1 MRKEII
7 KMQRYN
13 VVIVGGGSHRNP
25 DLMAMLAENKD
36 RFPIRRICLYDIEEE
51 RQNLMGQYGEILMR
65 EYYPELEEFAY
76 TTDPDVA
83 FKDVDFALMQ
93 IRAGRLQMREK
104 DEKIPLSHGCVGQE
118 TCGAGGFAYGLRS
131 VPDIIE
137 LVKIIRKHSPNA
149 WILNYSN
156 PAAIVAEATKRV
168 FPDDKRILN
177 ICDMPIA
184 IMDQYAA
191 ILKCSR
197 KDFEPRYFGLN
208 HFGWFTHLYD
218 AKTGEDLMP
227 KLKEMMLNVD
237 GDDLFKLTGTDE
249 HTMEPSWI
257 ETYKFIINIL
267 KDYPEYLPNTYL
279 KYYLYPNHV
288 VETSNPNY
296 TRANE
301 VMDGKEKRTYEM
313 LRKVVELGKLKGT
326 EYEIQ
331 PGRGVHASYIVD
343 LACALINNTNEIF
356 LIITKNN
363 GVIPNVD
370 ENMMV
375 EVACRVGSNGV
386 EPLALEA
393 IPTFYKGMMENQYA
407 YEKLTV
413 DGLFERN
420 KNKLLQALALNRTV
434 NDTEKAKVILDELIE
449 ANKDYWGKYFL

>member
-1 MRKEII
+1 MK
-7 KMQRYN
+7 KYN

-25 DLMAMLAENKD
+25 DLMAMLADNKD
-36 RFPIRRICLYDIEEE
+36 RFPIRRICLYDTESE
-51 RQNLMGQYGEILMR
+51 RQEIMGKYGEILMR

-93 IRAGRLQMREK
+93 IRAGRLPMREI
-104 DEKIPLSHGCVGQE
+104 DEKISLSHGCVGQE

-137 LVKIIRKHSPNA
+137 LVKMIRKHSPEA

-168 FPDDKRILN
+168 FPDDHRILN

-184 IMDQYAA
+184 IMDQYAN

-208 HFGWFTHLYD
+208 HFGWFTHIYD
-218 AKTGEDLMP
+218 KKTGEDLEP
-227 KLKEMMLNVD
+227 KIKELILS
-237 GDDLFKLTGTDE
+237 GEDLFKLSGVDE

-257 ETYKFIINIL
+257 ETYKFMANIL
-267 KDYPEYLPNTYL
+267 RDYPEYLPNTYL
-279 KYYLYPNHV
+279 KYYLYPKHV

-301 VMDGKEKRTYEM
+301 VMDGKEKRCYEM
-313 LRKVVELGKLKGT
+313 MEEVIKLGKLKGT
-326 EYEIQ
+326 EYEIK

-343 LACALINNTNEIF
+343 LACAIINNTNEIF
-356 LIITKNN
+356 LIITKNK

-375 EVACRVGSNGV
+375 EVACRVGANGV
-386 EPLALEA
+386 EPLALDP

-413 DGLFERN
+413 DGLFERD
-420 KNKLLQALALNRTV
+420 KTKLLQALALNRTV
-434 NDTEKAKVILDELIE
+434 TDTDTAKAILDDLIE
-449 ANKDYWGKYFL
+449 ANKDYWGKYFK

>member
-1 MRKEII
+1 MK
-7 KMQRYN
+7 KYN

-25 DLMAMLAENKD
+25 DLMAMLADNKD
-36 RFPIRRICLYDIEEE
+36 RFPIRRICLYDTESE
-51 RQNLMGQYGEILMR
+51 RQEIMGKYGEILMR

-93 IRAGRLQMREK
+93 IRAGRLPMREK
-104 DEKIPLSHGCVGQE
+104 DEKISLSHGCVGQE

-137 LVKIIRKHSPNA
+137 LVKMIRKHSPEA

-168 FPDDKRILN
+168 FPDDHRILN

-184 IMDQYAA
+184 IMDQYAN

-208 HFGWFTHLYD
+208 HFGWFTHIYD
-218 AKTGEDLMP
+218 KKTGEDLEP
-227 KLKEMMLNVD
+227 KIKELILS
-237 GDDLFKLTGTDE
+237 GEDLFKLSGVDE

-257 ETYKFIINIL
+257 ETYKFMANIL
-267 KDYPEYLPNTYL
+267 RDYPEYLPNTYL
-279 KYYLYPNHV
+279 KYYLYPKHV

-301 VMDGKEKRTYEM
+301 VMDGKEKRCYEM
-313 LRKVVELGKLKGT
+313 MEEVIKLGKLKGT
-326 EYEIQ
+326 EYEIK

-343 LACALINNTNEIF
+343 LACAIINNTNEIF
-356 LIITKNN
+356 LIITKNK

-375 EVACRVGSNGV
+375 EVACRVGANGV
-386 EPLALEA
+386 EPLALDP

-413 DGLFERN
+413 DGLFERD
-420 KNKLLQALALNRTV
+420 KTKLLQALALNRKVT
-434 NDTEKAKVILDELIE
+434 DTDTAKAILDDLIE
-449 ANKDYWGKYFL
+449 ANKDYWGKYFK

>member
-1 MRKEII
+1 MK
-7 KMQRYN
+7 KYN

-25 DLMAMLAENKD
+25 DLMAMLADNKD
-36 RFPIRRICLYDIEEE
+36 RFPIRRICLYDTESE
-51 RQNLMGQYGEILMR
+51 RQEIMGKYGEILMR

-93 IRAGRLQMREK
+93 IRAGRLPMREK
-104 DEKIPLSHGCVGQE
+104 DEKISLSHGCVGQE

-137 LVKIIRKHSPNA
+137 LVKMIRKHSPEA

-168 FPDDKRILN
+168 FPDDHRILN

-184 IMDQYAA
+184 IMDQYAN

-208 HFGWFTHLYD
+208 HFGWFTHIYD
-218 AKTGEDLMP
+218 KKTGEDLEP
-227 KLKEMMLNVD
+227 KIKELILS
-237 GDDLFKLTGTDE
+237 GEDLFKLSGVDE

-257 ETYKFIINIL
+257 ETYKFMANIL
-267 KDYPEYLPNTYL
+267 RDYPEYLPNTYL
-279 KYYLYPNHV
+279 KYYLYPKHV

-301 VMDGKEKRTYEM
+301 VMDGKEKRCYEM
-313 LRKVVELGKLKGT
+313 MEEVIKLGKLKGT
-326 EYEIQ
+326 EYEIK

-343 LACALINNTNEIF
+343 LACAIINNTNEIF
-356 LIITKNN
+356 LIITKNK

-375 EVACRVGSNGV
+375 EVACRVGANGV
-386 EPLALEA
+386 EPLALDP

-413 DGLFERN
+413 DGLFERD
-420 KNKLLQALALNRTV
+420 KTKLLQALA
-434 NDTEKAKVILDELIE
+434 LIE
-449 ANKDYWGKYFL
+449 ANKDYWGKYFK

>member
-1 MRKEII
+1 MK
-7 KMQRYN
+7 KYN

-25 DLMAMLAENKD
+25 DLMAMLADNKD
-36 RFPIRRICLYDIEEE
+36 RFPIRRICLYDTESE
-51 RQNLMGQYGEILMR
+51 RQEIMGKYGEILMR

-93 IRAGRLQMREK
+93 IRAGRLPMREK
-104 DEKIPLSHGCVGQE
+104 DEKISLSHGCVGQE
-118 TCGAGGFAYGLRS
+118 TCAGGFAYGLRS

-137 LVKIIRKHSPNA
+137 LVKMIRKHSPEA

-168 FPDDKRILN
+168 FPDDHRILN

-184 IMDQYAA
+184 IMDQYAN

-208 HFGWFTHLYD
+208 HFGWFTHIYD
-218 AKTGEDLMP
+218 KKTGEDLEP
-227 KLKEMMLNVD
+227 KIKELILS
-237 GDDLFKLTGTDE
+237 GEDLFKLSGVDE

-257 ETYKFIINIL
+257 ETYKFMANIL
-267 KDYPEYLPNTYL
+267 RDYPEYLPNTYL
-279 KYYLYPNHV
+279 KYYLYPKHV

-301 VMDGKEKRTYEM
+301 VMDGKEKRCYEM
-313 LRKVVELGKLKGT
+313 MEEVIKLGKLKGT
-326 EYEIQ
+326 EYEIK

-343 LACALINNTNEIF
+343 LACAIINNTNEIF
-356 LIITKNN
+356 LIITKNK

-375 EVACRVGSNGV
+375 EVACRVGANGV
-386 EPLALEA
+386 EPLALDP

-413 DGLFERN
+413 DGLFERD
-420 KNKLLQALALNRTV
+420 KTKLLQALALNRTV
-434 NDTEKAKVILDELIE
+434 TDTDTAKAILDDLIE
-449 ANKDYWGKYFL
+449 ANKDYWGKYFK

>member
-1 MRKEII
+1 MK
-7 KMQRYN
+7 KYN

-25 DLMAMLAENKD
+25 DLMAMLADNKD
-36 RFPIRRICLYDIEEE
+36 RFPIRRICLYDTESE
-51 RQNLMGQYGEILMR
+51 RQEIMGKYGEILMR

-93 IRAGRLQMREK
+93 IRAGRLPMREK

-137 LVKIIRKHSPNA
+137 LVKMIRKHSPEA

-168 FPDDKRILN
+168 FPDDHRILN

-184 IMDQYAA
+184 IMDQYAN

-208 HFGWFTHLYD
+208 HFGWFTHIYD
-218 AKTGEDLMP
+218 KKTGEDLEP
-227 KLKEMMLNVD
+227 KIKELILS
-237 GDDLFKLTGTDE
+237 GEDLFKLSGVDE

-257 ETYKFIINIL
+257 ETYKFMANIL

-279 KYYLYPNHV
+279 KYYLYPKHV
-288 VETSNPNY
+288 VETSDPNY

-301 VMDGKEKRTYEM
+301 VMDGKEKRCYEM
-313 LRKVVELGKLKGT
+313 MEEVIKLGKLKGT
-326 EYEIQ
+326 EYEIK

-343 LACALINNTNEIF
+343 LACAIINNTNEIF
-356 LIITKNN
+356 LIITKNK

-375 EVACRVGSNGV
+375 EVACRVGANGV
-386 EPLALEA
+386 EPLALDP

-413 DGLFERN
+413 DGLFERD
-420 KNKLLQALALNRTV
+420 KTKLLQALALNRTV
-434 NDTEKAKVILDELIE
+434 TDTDTAKAILGDLIE
-449 ANKDYWGKYFL
+449 ANKDYWGKYFK

>member
-1 MRKEII
+1 MK
-7 KMQRYN
+7 KYN

-25 DLMAMLAENKD
+25 DLMAMLADNKD
-36 RFPIRRICLYDIEEE
+36 RFPIRRICLYDTESE
-51 RQNLMGQYGEILMR
+51 RQEIMGKYGEILMR

-93 IRAGRLQMREK
+93 IRAGRLPMREK
-104 DEKIPLSHGCVGQE
+104 DEKISLSHGCVGQE

-137 LVKIIRKHSPNA
+137 LVKMIRKHSPEA

-168 FPDDKRILN
+168 FPDDHRILN

-184 IMDQYAA
+184 IMDQYAN

-208 HFGWFTHLYD
+208 HFGWFTHIYD
-218 AKTGEDLMP
+218 KKTGEDLEP
-227 KLKEMMLNVD
+227 KIKELILS
-237 GDDLFKLTGTDE
+237 GEDLFKLSGVDE

-257 ETYKFIINIL
+257 ETYKFMANIL
-267 KDYPEYLPNTYL
+267 RDYPEYLPNTYL
-279 KYYLYPNHV
+279 KYYLYPKHV

-301 VMDGKEKRTYEM
+301 VMDGKEKRCYEM
-313 LRKVVELGKLKGT
+313 MEEVIKLGKLKGT
-326 EYEIQ
+326 EYEIK

-343 LACALINNTNEIF
+343 LACAIINNTNEIF
-356 LIITKNN
+356 LIITKNK

-375 EVACRVGSNGV
+375 EVACRVGANGV
-386 EPLALEA
+386 EPLALNP

-413 DGLFERN
+413 DGLFERD
-420 KNKLLQALALNRTV
+420 KTKLLQALALNRTV
-434 NDTEKAKVILDELIE
+434 TDTDTAKAILDDLIE
-449 ANKDYWGKYFL
+449 ANKDYWGKYFK

>member
-1 MRKEII
+1 MK
-7 KMQRYN
+7 KYN

-25 DLMAMLAENKD
+25 DLMAMLADNKD
-36 RFPIRRICLYDIEEE
+36 RFPIRRICLYDTESE
-51 RQNLMGQYGEILMR
+51 RQEIMGKYGEILMR

-93 IRAGRLQMREK
+93 IRAGCLPMREK
-104 DEKIPLSHGCVGQE
+104 DEKISLSHGCVGQE

-137 LVKIIRKHSPNA
+137 LVKMIRKHSPEA

-168 FPDDKRILN
+168 FPDDHRILN

-184 IMDQYAA
+184 IMDQYAN

-208 HFGWFTHLYD
+208 HFGWFTHIYD
-218 AKTGEDLMP
+218 KKTGEDLEP
-227 KLKEMMLNVD
+227 KIKELILS
-237 GDDLFKLTGTDE
+237 GEDLFKLSGVDE

-257 ETYKFIINIL
+257 ETYKFMANIL
-267 KDYPEYLPNTYL
+267 RDYPEYLPNTYL
-279 KYYLYPNHV
+279 KYYLYPKHV

-301 VMDGKEKRTYEM
+301 VMDGKEKRCYEM
-313 LRKVVELGKLKGT
+313 MEEVIKLGKLKGT
-326 EYEIQ
+326 EYEIK

-343 LACALINNTNEIF
+343 LACAIINNTNEIF
-356 LIITKNN
+356 LIITKNK

-375 EVACRVGSNGV
+375 EVACRVGANGV
-386 EPLALEA
+386 EPLALDP

-413 DGLFERN
+413 DGLFERD
-420 KNKLLQALALNRTV
+420 KTKLLQALALNRTV
-434 NDTEKAKVILDELIE
+434 TDTDTAKAILDDLIE
-449 ANKDYWGKYFL
+449 ANKDYWGKYFK

>member
-1 MRKEII
+1 MK
-7 KMQRYN
+7 KYN

-25 DLMAMLAENKD
+25 DLMAMLADNKD
-36 RFPIRRICLYDIEEE
+36 RFPIRRICLYDTESE
-51 RQNLMGQYGEILMR
+51 RQEIMGKYGEILMR

-93 IRAGRLQMREK
+93 IRAGRLPMREK
-104 DEKIPLSHGCVGQE
+104 DEKISLSHGCVGQE

-137 LVKIIRKHSPNA
+137 LVKMIRKHSPEA

-168 FPDDKRILN
+168 FPDDHRILN

-184 IMDQYAA
+184 IMDQYAN

-208 HFGWFTHLYD
+208 HFGWFTHIYD
-218 AKTGEDLMP
+218 KKTGEDLEP
-227 KLKEMMLNVD
+227 KIKELILS
-237 GDDLFKLTGTDE
+237 GEDLFKLSGVDE

-257 ETYKFIINIL
+257 ETYKFMANIL
-267 KDYPEYLPNTYL
+267 RDYPEYLPNTYL
-279 KYYLYPNHV
+279 KYYLYPKHV

-301 VMDGKEKRTYEM
+301 VMDGKEKRCYEM
-313 LRKVVELGKLKGT
+313 IEEVIKLGKLKGT
-326 EYEIQ
+326 EYEIK

-343 LACALINNTNEIF
+343 LACAIINNTNEIF
-356 LIITKNN
+356 LIITKNK

-375 EVACRVGSNGV
+375 EVACRVGANGV
-386 EPLALEA
+386 EPLALDP

-413 DGLFERN
+413 DGLFERD
-420 KNKLLQALALNRTV
+420 KTKLLQALALNRTV
-434 NDTEKAKVILDELIE
+434 TDTDTAKAILDDLIE
-449 ANKDYWGKYFL
+449 ANKDYWGKYFK

>member
-1 MRKEII
+1 MK
-7 KMQRYN
+7 KYN

-25 DLMAMLAENKD
+25 DLMAMLADNKD
-36 RFPIRRICLYDIEEE
+36 RFPIRRICLYDTESE
-51 RQNLMGQYGEILMR
+51 RQEIMGKYGEILMR

-93 IRAGRLQMREK
+93 IRAGRLPMREK
-104 DEKIPLSHGCVGQE
+104 DEKISLSHGCVGQE

-137 LVKIIRKHSPNA
+137 LVKMIRKHSPEA

-168 FPDDKRILN
+168 FPDDHRILN

-184 IMDQYAA
+184 IMDQYAN

-208 HFGWFTHLYD
+208 HFGWFTHIYD
-218 AKTGEDLMP
+218 KKTGEDLEP
-227 KLKEMMLNVD
+227 KIKELILS
-237 GDDLFKLTGTDE
+237 GEDLFKLSGVDE

-257 ETYKFIINIL
+257 ETYKFMANIL
-267 KDYPEYLPNTYL
+267 RDYPEYLPNTYL
-279 KYYLYPNHV
+279 KYYLYPKHV

-301 VMDGKEKRTYEM
+301 VMDGKEKRCYEM
-313 LRKVVELGKLKGT
+313 MEEVIKLGKLKGT
-326 EYEIQ
+326 EYEIK

-343 LACALINNTNEIF
+343 LACAIINNTNEIF
-356 LIITKNN
+356 LIITKNK

-375 EVACRVGSNGV
+375 EVACRVGANGV
-386 EPLALEA
+386 EPLALDP

-413 DGLFERN
+413 DGLFERD
-420 KNKLLQALALNRTV
+420 KTKLLQALALNRTV
-434 NDTEKAKVILDELIE
+434 TDTDTAKAILDDLIE
-449 ANKDYWGKYFL
+449 ANKDYWGKYFRLN

>member
-1 MRKEII
+1 MK
-7 KMQRYN
+7 KYN

-25 DLMAMLAENKD
+25 DLMAMLADNKD
-36 RFPIRRICLYDIEEE
+36 RFPIRRICLYDTESE
-51 RQNLMGQYGEILMR
+51 RQEIMGKYGEILMR

-93 IRAGRLQMREK
+93 IRAGRLPMREK
-104 DEKIPLSHGCVGQE
+104 DEKISLSHGCVGQE

-137 LVKIIRKHSPNA
+137 LVKMIRKHSPEA

-168 FPDDKRILN
+168 FPDDHRILN

-184 IMDQYAA
+184 IMDQYAN

-208 HFGWFTHLYD
+208 HFGWFTHIYD
-218 AKTGEDLMP
+218 KKTGEDLEP
-227 KLKEMMLNVD
+227 KIKELILS
-237 GDDLFKLTGTDE
+237 GEDLFKLSGVDE

-257 ETYKFIINIL
+257 ETYKFMANIL
-267 KDYPEYLPNTYL
+267 RDYPEYLPNTYL
-279 KYYLYPNHV
+279 KYYLYPKHV

-301 VMDGKEKRTYEM
+301 VMDGKEKRCYEM
-313 LRKVVELGKLKGT
+313 MEKVIKLGKLKGT
-326 EYEIQ
+326 EYEIK

-343 LACALINNTNEIF
+343 LACAIINNTNEIF
-356 LIITKNN
+356 LIITKNK

-375 EVACRVGSNGV
+375 EVACRVGANGV
-386 EPLALEA
+386 EPLALDP

-413 DGLFERN
+413 DGLFERD
-420 KNKLLQALALNRTV
+420 KTKLLQALALNRTV
-434 NDTEKAKVILDELIE
+434 TDTDTAKAILDDLIE
-449 ANKDYWGKYFL
+449 ANKDYWGKYFK

>member
-1 MRKEII
+1 MK
-7 KMQRYN
+7 KYN

-25 DLMAMLAENKD
+25 DLMAMLADNKD
-36 RFPIRRICLYDIEEE
+36 RFPIRRICLYDTESE
-51 RQNLMGQYGEILMR
+51 RQEIMGKYGEILMR

-83 FKDVDFALMQ
+83 FKDVNFALMQ
-93 IRAGRLQMREK
+93 IRAGRLPMREK
-104 DEKIPLSHGCVGQE
+104 DEKISLSHGCVGQE

-137 LVKIIRKHSPNA
+137 LVKMIRKHSPEA

-168 FPDDKRILN
+168 FPDDHRILN

-184 IMDQYAA
+184 IMDQYAN

-208 HFGWFTHLYD
+208 HFGWFTHIYD
-218 AKTGEDLMP
+218 KKTGEDLEP
-227 KLKEMMLNVD
+227 KIKELILS
-237 GDDLFKLTGTDE
+237 GEDLFKLSGVDE

-257 ETYKFIINIL
+257 ETYKFMANIL
-267 KDYPEYLPNTYL
+267 RDYPEYLPNTYL
-279 KYYLYPNHV
+279 KYYLYPKHV

-301 VMDGKEKRTYEM
+301 VMDGKEKRCYEM
-313 LRKVVELGKLKGT
+313 MEEVIKLGKLKGT
-326 EYEIQ
+326 EYEIK

-343 LACALINNTNEIF
+343 LACAIINNTNEIF
-356 LIITKNN
+356 LIITKNK

-375 EVACRVGSNGV
+375 EVACRVGANGV
-386 EPLALEA
+386 EPLALDP

-413 DGLFERN
+413 DGLFERD
-420 KNKLLQALALNRTV
+420 KTKLLQALALNRTV
-434 NDTEKAKVILDELIE
+434 TDTDTAKAILDDLIE
-449 ANKDYWGKYFL
+449 ANKDYWGKYFK

>member
-1 MRKEII
+1 MK
-7 KMQRYN
+7 KYN

-25 DLMAMLAENKD
+25 DLMAMLADNKD
-36 RFPIRRICLYDIEEE
+36 RFPIRRICLYDTESE
-51 RQNLMGQYGEILMR
+51 RQEIMGKYGEILMR
-65 EYYPELEEFAY
+65 EYYPELEEFTY
-76 TTDPDVA
+76 TTDPDIA

-93 IRAGRLQMREK
+93 IRAGRLPMREK
-104 DEKIPLSHGCVGQE
+104 DEKISLSHGCVGQE

-137 LVKIIRKHSPNA
+137 LVKMIRKHSPEA

-168 FPDDKRILN
+168 FPDDHRILN

-184 IMDQYAA
+184 IMDQYAN

-208 HFGWFTHLYD
+208 HFGWFTHIYD
-218 AKTGEDLMP
+218 KKTGEDLEP
-227 KLKEMMLNVD
+227 KIKELILS
-237 GDDLFKLTGTDE
+237 GEDLFKLSGVDE

-257 ETYKFIINIL
+257 ETYKFMANIL
-267 KDYPEYLPNTYL
+267 RDYPEYLPNTYL
-279 KYYLYPNHV
+279 KYYLYPKHV

-301 VMDGKEKRTYEM
+301 VMDGKEKRCYEM
-313 LRKVVELGKLKGT
+313 MEEVIKLGKLKGT
-326 EYEIQ
+326 EYEIK

-343 LACALINNTNEIF
+343 LACAIINNTNEIF
-356 LIITKNN
+356 LIITKNK

-375 EVACRVGSNGV
+375 EVACRVGANGV
-386 EPLALEA
+386 EPLALDP

-413 DGLFERN
+413 DGLFERD
-420 KNKLLQALALNRTV
+420 KTKLLQALALNRTV
-434 NDTEKAKVILDELIE
+434 TDTDTAKAILDDLIE
-449 ANKDYWGKYFL
+449 ANKDYWGKYFK

>member
-1 MRKEII
+1 MK
-7 KMQRYN
+7 KYN

-25 DLMAMLAENKD
+25 DLMAMLADNKD
-36 RFPIRRICLYDIEEE
+36 RFPIRRICLYDTESE
-51 RQNLMGQYGEILMR
+51 RQEIMGKYGEILMR

-93 IRAGRLQMREK
+93 IRAGRLPMREK
-104 DEKIPLSHGCVGQE
+104 DEKISLSHGCVGQE

-137 LVKIIRKHSPNA
+137 LVKMIRKHSPEA

-168 FPDDKRILN
+168 FPDDHRILN

-184 IMDQYAA
+184 IMDQYAN

-208 HFGWFTHLYD
+208 HFGWFTHIYD
-218 AKTGEDLMP
+218 KKTGEDLEP
-227 KLKEMMLNVD
+227 KIKELILS
-237 GDDLFKLTGTDE
+237 GEDLFKLSGVDE

-257 ETYKFIINIL
+257 ETYKFMANIL
-267 KDYPEYLPNTYL
+267 RDYPEYLPNTYL
-279 KYYLYPNHV
+279 IYYLYPKHV

-301 VMDGKEKRTYEM
+301 VMDGKEKRCYEM
-313 LRKVVELGKLKGT
+313 MEEVIKLGKLKGT
-326 EYEIQ
+326 EYEIK

-343 LACALINNTNEIF
+343 LACAIINNTNEIF
-356 LIITKNN
+356 LIITKNK

-375 EVACRVGSNGV
+375 EVACRVGANGV
-386 EPLALEA
+386 EPLALDP

-413 DGLFERN
+413 DGLFERD
-420 KNKLLQALALNRTV
+420 KTKLLQALALNRTV
-434 NDTEKAKVILDELIE
+434 TDTDTAKAILDDLIE
-449 ANKDYWGKYFL
+449 ANKDYWGKYFK

>member
-1 MRKEII
+1 MK
-7 KMQRYN
+7 KYN

-25 DLMAMLAENKD
+25 DLMAMLADNKD
-36 RFPIRRICLYDIEEE
+36 RFPIRRICLYDTESE
-51 RQNLMGQYGEILMR
+51 RQEIMGKYGEILMR

-93 IRAGRLQMREK
+93 IRAGRLPMREK
-104 DEKIPLSHGCVGQE
+104 DEKISLSHGCVGQE

-137 LVKIIRKHSPNA
+137 LVKMIRKHSPEA

-168 FPDDKRILN
+168 FPDDHRILN

-184 IMDQYAA
+184 IMDQYAN

-208 HFGWFTHLYD
+208 HFGWFTHIYD
-218 AKTGEDLMP
+218 KKTGEDLEP
-227 KLKEMMLNVD
+227 KIKELILS
-237 GDDLFKLTGTDE
+237 GEDLFKLSGVDE

-257 ETYKFIINIL
+257 ETYKFMANIL
-267 KDYPEYLPNTYL
+267 RDYPEYLPNTYL
-279 KYYLYPNHV
+279 KYYLYPKHV

-301 VMDGKEKRTYEM
+301 VMDGKEKRCYEM
-313 LRKVVELGKLKGT
+313 MEEVIKLGKLKGT
-326 EYEIQ
+326 EYEIK

-343 LACALINNTNEIF
+343 LACAIINNTNEIF
-356 LIITKNN
+356 LIITKNK

-375 EVACRVGSNGV
+375 EVACRVGANGV
-386 EPLALEA
+386 EPLALDP

-413 DGLFERN
+413 DGLFERD
-420 KNKLLQALALNRTV
+420 KTKLLQALVLNRTV
-434 NDTEKAKVILDELIE
+434 TDTDTAKAILDDLIE
-449 ANKDYWGKYFL
+449 ANKDYWGKYFK

>member
-1 MRKEII
+1 MK
-7 KMQRYN
+7 KYN

-25 DLMAMLAENKD
+25 DLMAMLADNKD
-36 RFPIRRICLYDIEEE
+36 RFPIRRICLYDTESE
-51 RQNLMGQYGEILMR
+51 RQEIMGKYGEILMR
-65 EYYPELEEFAY
+65 EYYPELEEFTY

-93 IRAGRLQMREK
+93 IRAGRLPMREK
-104 DEKIPLSHGCVGQE
+104 DEKISLSHGCVGQE

-137 LVKIIRKHSPNA
+137 LVKMIRKHSPEA

-168 FPDDKRILN
+168 FPDDHRILN

-184 IMDQYAA
+184 IMDQYAN

-208 HFGWFTHLYD
+208 HFGWFTHIYD
-218 AKTGEDLMP
+218 KKTGEDLEP
-227 KLKEMMLNVD
+227 KIKELILS
-237 GDDLFKLTGTDE
+237 GEDLFKLSGVDE

-257 ETYKFIINIL
+257 ETYKFMANIL
-267 KDYPEYLPNTYL
+267 RDYPEYLPNTYL
-279 KYYLYPNHV
+279 KYYLYPKHV

-301 VMDGKEKRTYEM
+301 VMDGKEKRCYEM
-313 LRKVVELGKLKGT
+313 MEEVIKLGKLKGT
-326 EYEIQ
+326 EYEIK

-343 LACALINNTNEIF
+343 LACAIINNTNEIF
-356 LIITKNN
+356 LIITKNK

-375 EVACRVGSNGV
+375 EVACRVGANGV
-386 EPLALEA
+386 EPLALDP

-413 DGLFERN
+413 DGLFERD
-420 KNKLLQALALNRTV
+420 KTKLLQALALNRTV
-434 NDTEKAKVILDELIE
+434 TDTDTAKAILDDLIE
-449 ANKDYWGKYFL
+449 ANKDYWGKYFK

>member
-1 MRKEII
+1 MK
-7 KMQRYN
+7 KYN

-25 DLMAMLAENKD
+25 DLMAMLADNKD
-36 RFPIRRICLYDIEEE
+36 RFPIRRICLYDTESE
-51 RQNLMGQYGEILMR
+51 RQEIMGKYGEILMR
-65 EYYPELEEFAY
+65 EYYPELEEFTY

-93 IRAGRLQMREK
+93 IRAGRLPMREK
-104 DEKIPLSHGCVGQE
+104 DEKISLSHGCVGQE

-137 LVKIIRKHSPNA
+137 LVKMIRKHSPEA

-168 FPDDKRILN
+168 FPDDHRILN

-184 IMDQYAA
+184 IMDQYAN

-208 HFGWFTHLYD
+208 HFGWFTHIYD
-218 AKTGEDLMP
+218 KKTGEDLEP
-227 KLKEMMLNVD
+227 KIKELILS
-237 GDDLFKLTGTDE
+237 GEDLFNLSGVDE

-257 ETYKFIINIL
+257 ETYKFMANIL
-267 KDYPEYLPNTYL
+267 RDYPEYLPNTYL
-279 KYYLYPNHV
+279 KYYLYPKHV

-301 VMDGKEKRTYEM
+301 VMDGKEKRCYEM
-313 LRKVVELGKLKGT
+313 MEEVIKLGKLKGT
-326 EYEIQ
+326 EYEIK

-343 LACALINNTNEIF
+343 LACAIINNTNEIF
-356 LIITKNN
+356 LIITKNK

-375 EVACRVGSNGV
+375 EVACRVGANGV
-386 EPLALEA
+386 EPLALDP

-413 DGLFERN
+413 DGLFERD
-420 KNKLLQALALNRTV
+420 KTKLLQALALNRTV
-434 NDTEKAKVILDELIE
+434 TDTDTAKAILDDLIE
-449 ANKDYWGKYFL
+449 ANKDYWGKYFK